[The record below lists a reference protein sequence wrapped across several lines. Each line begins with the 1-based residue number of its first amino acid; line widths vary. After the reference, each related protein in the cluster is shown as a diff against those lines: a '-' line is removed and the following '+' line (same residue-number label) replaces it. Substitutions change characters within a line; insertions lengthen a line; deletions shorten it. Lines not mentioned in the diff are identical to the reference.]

1 MFYFFRSRRTWK
13 PNVQTKRIFSLGLD
27 RYIRMSLTMHAL
39 RCIDKA
45 GGLDEYLL
53 TTPEHKLDNDLA
65 CEWRAKIA
73 AVYQKL
79 YSLEVATLN
88 VKPGMESQ
96 VPRHLQARQRG
107 LTLEQLKELEA
118 HMAEIALD
126 APHAS

>member
-1 MFYFFRSRRTWK
+1 M
-13 PNVQTKRIFSLGLD
+13 QTKRIFSLGLD

-53 TTPEHKLDNDLA
+53 TTPERKLDNDLA
-65 CEWRAKIA
+65 REWRTKIA

-79 YSLEVATLN
+79 YTMEVATLT
-88 VKPGMESQ
+88 VKPGMENQ
-96 VPRHLQARQRG
+96 VPRHIQARQKG
-107 LTLEQLKELEA
+107 LTLEQLNELEA
-118 HMAEIALD
+118 QARNASASLE